1 MKFILGLV
9 CSLTQGGTAYA
20 GGYSSECLFPPRA
33 NTGNL
38 MQDIIDA
45 QNACYQRLEAKEQQ
59 QKRIDGLQNQLSH
72 QRWQIQQYQQQQ
84 RDAQQNQ
91 WLQQTQPR
99 QYLDPQTGQ
108 IYILKPL
115 MQPLPPQ

>member
-1 MKFILGLV
+1 
-9 CSLTQGGTAYA
+9 
-20 GGYSSECLFPPRA
+20 
-33 NTGNL
+33 